1 MTRKARLWTGVT
13 IFVILLLNYAT
24 FAIPLAKRAS
34 SIEDR
39 AMAMMREDF
48 ESGKALKG
56 SDNDYIL
63 EILKKE
69 KSAVDRKL
77 GTLNMAAAS
86 LAIVVVSWTL
96 FGLILNKPRL
106 DRKNLDRRK

>member
-13 IFVILLLNYAT
+13 IFAILFLNYAA
-24 FAIPLAKRAS
+24 FAIPLAKRSA

-39 AMAMMREDF
+39 AIVMMREDF

-63 EILKKE
+63 QILKKE
-69 KSAVDRKL
+69 KATIDRKL
-77 GTLNMAAAS
+77 GLLNMAAVS
-86 LAIVVVSWTL
+86 LGIVIVSWTL
-96 FGLILNKPRL
+96 FGVILNKGRS
-106 DRKNLDRRK
+106 K

>member
-13 IFVILLLNYAT
+13 IFTLLALNYAA
-24 FAIPLAKRAS
+24 FAIPLAKRSA

-39 AMAMMREDF
+39 AMVMMREDF

-63 EILKKE
+63 QILKKE
-69 KSAVDRKL
+69 KVSVDRKL

-86 LAIVVVSWTL
+86 LVIVVASWTL
-96 FGLILNKPRL
+96 FGMISNKGR
-106 DRKNLDRRK
+106 